1 MSHEEVAEQES
12 DSDSDTDSR
21 PSSTLEES
29 SKQKPLKKFTYI
41 NKKGKRFQMYQEEI
55 ENQKGIEQDVKADV
69 SRSKIKKGK
78 KDLIDIVGLDV
89 VEKVYKDKV
98 YRDDGSDEII
108 NTFKLVTCTLKNE
121 ERLFVYSNTGRLLG
135 QFSFVQSFGRFK
147 HKIPKSSLAEDSSAS
162 AL

>member
-1 MSHEEVAEQES
+1 MSHEEVAKQES

-29 SKQKPLKKFTYI
+29 SKQKPQKKFTYI
-41 NKKGKRFQMYQEEI
+41 NEKGERFQMYQKEI

-98 YRDDGSDEII
+98 KYDKYRLKMLNRRAYGMITNYGVLSRGKGPISLKVYRDDGSDEII

-121 ERLFVYSNTGRLLG
+121 ER
-135 QFSFVQSFGRFK
+135 
-147 HKIPKSSLAEDSSAS
+147 
-162 AL
+162 